1 MNVVFLLPKANHY
14 IVNSISCLN
23 YELNYIKKI
32 QQAFLEFSDNLLSV
46 ITDLPAEKAVGLN

>member
-1 MNVVFLLPKANHY
+1 MNIVFLLPKANRY
-14 IVNSISCLN
+14 IVSSISCLN

-32 QQAFLEFSDNLLSV
+32 QQTFLELLDNLLSV

>member
-1 MNVVFLLPKANHY
+1 MNVVFLLPKANRY
-14 IVNSISCLN
+14 IVSSISFLN
-23 YELNYIKKI
+23 NELNYIKKI